1 MPKKPTPRG
10 DLTRQAV
17 LAAAQQLFIQQGYHG
32 TSMRQI
38 AELSGSALGGL
49 YNHFPDG
56 KEGIFQAIFLQNHP
70 YQEILPALL
79 QADGEDIETFLRDAA
94 NRLLKSL
101 ENRPDF
107 LNLMFIEVVEFN
119 SVHISQL
126 FQSLLPQA
134 IPLASR
140 IVSIGGGRLRPI
152 PLPILLRSFLGLF
165 FSYYMTEVILAP
177 AALPEFTENAMDH
190 FINIYLHGIL
200 AR

>member
-1 MPKKPTPRG
+1 MSKKPTPRG

-70 YQEILPALL
+70 YHEVLPALL
-79 QADGEDIETFLRDAA
+79 EANGEDIETFLRDAA

-101 ENRPDF
+101 ENRPYF
-107 LNLMFIEVVEFN
+107 LNLMFIEIVEFN
-119 SVHISQL
+119 SVHISEL
-126 FQSLLPQA
+126 FQTLLPRAMQ
-134 IPLASR
+134 LASR
-140 IVSIGGGRLRPI
+140 IAYFSGNRLRPI

-177 AALPEFTENAMDH
+177 AALPEFTQNAMDH
-190 FINIYLHGIL
+190 FIEIFLHGIL
-200 AR
+200 SE